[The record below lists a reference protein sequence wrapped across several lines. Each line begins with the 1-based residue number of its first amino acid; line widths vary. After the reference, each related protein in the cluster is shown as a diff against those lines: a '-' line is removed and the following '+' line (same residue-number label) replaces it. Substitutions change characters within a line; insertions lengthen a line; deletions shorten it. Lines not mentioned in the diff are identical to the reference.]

1 MKRQITIILIILTLG
16 FSQKINL
23 NSATLEEL
31 QILELTDDQIES
43 ILDYRSRSGYIHNIY
58 DLLNLTNITINDIHA
73 MRNAVTVD
81 IPQASTFEKDMARA
95 SYKMGKWISNE
106 GSTEGLSEVWLDRFI
121 EPQNIN
127 NMNYDDLMALPNLS
141 PVDVTAVLKQKDRG
155 YIKGTWELKNSPG
168 ISYWG
173 YKNLV
178 DFIRFTDKPVDE
190 TGFHIRFNS
199 LIRTV
204 PITSNPDDEGNITAF
219 EDTSMPEQFHKISIN
234 SEGDRVGPWGK

>member
-1 MKRQITIILIILTLG
+1 LG

-73 MRNAVTVD
+73 IRNAVTVD

-106 GSTEGLSEVWLDRFI
+106 GSTEGLSEVWLDRFF

-127 NMNYDDLMALPNLS
+127 KMKS
-141 PVDVTAVLKQKDRG
+141 
-155 YIKGTWELKNSPG
+155 
-168 ISYWG
+168 
-173 YKNLV
+173 
-178 DFIRFTDKPVDE
+178 
-190 TGFHIRFNS
+190 
-199 LIRTV
+199 
-204 PITSNPDDEGNITAF
+204 
-219 EDTSMPEQFHKISIN
+219 
-234 SEGDRVGPWGK
+234 